1 MSRPLRLE
9 FEGAFWHVTSRGNER
24 KDIFRGDGDRLLFL
38 SLLAAAVKRFRWRL
52 HEYCLM
58 TNHYHLVIETP
69 FRTLAKG
76 MHWLNSEYVRIF
88 NKRYERVGHLFQGRY
103 KGILIDEQNY
113 LDEVRRYTVLNP
125 VRAGMVADPA
135 EYRWSSYRAHAG
147 LELIPEWLYSEWLFD
162 LHTERPK
169 CHEMYR
175 DYVTA
180 KIGST
185 ESIWEKLVGQIY
197 LGSAEWIE
205 KMRKIVAEKPR
216 SDEHAMTQRLI
227 PRLKMATV
235 VKAVAKTCGIDE
247 KDLRHRHGGV
257 PRMLAAWIAWNEGL
271 LRLREIAAA
280 LRLRS
285 SGYIS
290 TLVRCGDQELAGD
303 ESLQGLVRQAIAT
316 LQPA

>member
-9 FEGAFWHVTSRGNER
+9 FEGAFWHITSRGNER
-24 KDIFRGDGDRLLFL
+24 KDIFRQDGDRLLFL
-38 SLLAAAVKRFRWRL
+38 GLLATAVKRFRWRL

-88 NKRYERVGHLFQGRY
+88 NKRYARVGHLFQGRY
-103 KGILIDEQNY
+103 KSILIDEQNY

-125 VRAGMVADPA
+125 VRAGMVAEPA

-147 LELIPEWLYSEWLFD
+147 LDPIPEWLYSEWLFD
-162 LHTERPK
+162 MHPETAK

-175 DYVTA
+175 EYVLA
-180 KIGST
+180 KLAT
-185 ESIWEKLVGQIY
+185 KESIWEKLTGQIY
-197 LGSAEWIE
+197 LGSAEWVE
-205 KMRKIVAEKPR
+205 RMRKVIAEKPR
-216 SDEHAMTQRLI
+216 SDEHARAQRLI

-235 VKAVAKTCGIDE
+235 VKAVAKVCGIEE
-247 KDLRHRHGGV
+247 KDLRHRHGGA
-257 PRMLAAWIAWNEGL
+257 PRMLAAWIGWNEGL

-285 SGYIS
+285 AGHIS
-290 TLVRCGDQELAGD
+290 TLIRKGDDELAGD
-303 ESLQGLVRQAIAT
+303 ESLQDLARQAIAT
-316 LQPA
+316 LQLA